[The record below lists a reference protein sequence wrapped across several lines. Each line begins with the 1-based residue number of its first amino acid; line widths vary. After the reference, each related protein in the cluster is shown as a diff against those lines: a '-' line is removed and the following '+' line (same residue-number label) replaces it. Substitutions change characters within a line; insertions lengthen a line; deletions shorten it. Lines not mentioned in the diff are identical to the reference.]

1 MATATTDTGTDEQSV
16 EGLQQLIE
24 GLQRNEKSALDAVK
38 RFVDT
43 VNDAFPDIGED
54 GSRRQIIDAAFRMT
68 EQIVDASNRLAINLV
83 EVTEST
89 LEGLAGPSD

>member
-54 GSRRQIIDAAFRMT
+54 GPRRQIIDAAFRMT